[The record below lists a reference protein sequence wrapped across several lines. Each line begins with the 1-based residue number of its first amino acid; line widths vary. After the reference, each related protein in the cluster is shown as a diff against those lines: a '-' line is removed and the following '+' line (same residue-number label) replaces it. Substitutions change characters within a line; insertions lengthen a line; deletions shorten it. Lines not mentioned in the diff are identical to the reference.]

1 MKVKVYF
8 IDPMSYN
15 NLELYDKSLISNKSE
30 KFEILF
36 FCNKRFTGEDLAGV
50 SLNKVFNYSNMP
62 KHLKPL
68 SYILSLIKILFFSI
82 SSKPNIVHIQ
92 WFKLP
97 VFDYYFYYLLK
108 IFNPKTKL
116 IHTAHNVLPHTP
128 RKNDKKNYIKL
139 YNLVDSIIVHTENS
153 QEELNILLKTKD
165 SENKVVVIPHGLL
178 SYPIDETLVNEKI
191 KSLDFLHLK
200 NGKIVFSCLGYQ
212 NHYKGIDIV
221 VDLWLNSP
229 KFRNNNKIIL
239 LIAGKGYIPRL
250 NEIQQLEN
258 TYIINNFLDDIT
270 FLSYLKLSDV
280 ILLPYRKISQS
291 GLLLTAMNY
300 KKPVIASNIGGL
312 KDPFKFGKIGW
323 LIESYNSMELNDVIN
338 SIIEEPQILTKIKT
352 DANLWNLIEKHYSW
366 TEIQDKT
373 FKLYAEV
380 LNNKR

>member
-1 MKVKVYF
+1 
-8 IDPMSYN
+8 MSYN

-30 KFEILF
+30 KFEILY

-62 KHLKPL
+62 KLLKPL
-68 SYILSLIKILFFSI
+68 SYILSLLKLLLFSI
-82 SSKPNIVHIQ
+82 SSKPNIIHIQ

-97 VFDYYFYYLLK
+97 VFDYYFYHLLK
-108 IFNPKTKL
+108 VLHPKTKF

-128 RKNDKKNYIKL
+128 KRTDRKNYIKL

-153 QEELNILLKTKD
+153 QDELNLLLKTND

-178 SYPIDETLVNEKI
+178 SYPIDETLVNKKI
-191 KSLDFLHLK
+191 NSLDFLHPK
-200 NGKIVFSCLGYQ
+200 HKKIVFSCLGYQ

-239 LIAGKGYIPRL
+239 LIAGKGHIPRL

-258 TYIINNFLDDIT
+258 TFINNNFLDDIT

-312 KDPFKFGKIGW
+312 KDPFKLGKIGW
-323 LIESYNSMELNDVIN
+323 LIESNNSMELKDVIN

-352 DANLWNLIEKHYSW
+352 DANLWDLIKKHYSW

-380 LNNKR
+380 LNNK

>member
-366 TEIQDKT
+366 TEIQVKT